1 MSASDEIDRHVT
13 RRYDIVQ
20 KLGKGAYGIVWRAH
34 DKKTK
39 DVVALKKIF
48 DAFQNSTDAQR
59 TFREV
64 MFLQEMKGH
73 EHIISLLNV
82 MKADNDRDIYLV
94 FEHMGACAAREAK
107 QHARPRA
114 AGLTARRPLG
124 SASRAETDLHAAIR
138 ANILGDVHKQYI
150 MWQTLKALKFMHS
163 ANLLHRDMKPSNLL
177 LNSDCLM
184 KVADFG
190 LARSMRPETRPTGA
204 PADEHARNTAWP
216 GGGNPMDDDPAETTV
231 LTDYV
236 ATRWYR
242 APEILLGSTDYSYGV
257 DMWAV
262 GCILGEMLVGKPIFP
277 GASTIN
283 QLDLIFHLTGNAH
296 LLAHISAFS
305 RKMIEQIQPRDDA
318 GSDHKWS
325 TTFAAASPDA
335 LDLLKK
341 LLLVRRA
348 PPPTAHKS
356 ALAGCPR
363 PLPSAAHAPPPR
375 RVEPHRRAC
384 FARLPSLLPQLDPRG
399 RISAHDALSHN
410 YLAQFHMPKVERTAP
425 KGVTVPI
432 DDNDKKST
440 HVYRERLYREVSRLK
455 AANGQG
461 SQPSDRYGGG
471 GGAQHSRRGS
481 AASDGYS

>member
-1 MSASDEIDRHVT
+1 MSEDIDRHVL
-13 RRYDIVQ
+13 RKYEIEQ
-20 KLGKGAYGIVWRAH
+20 KLGKGAYGVVWRAV

-39 DVVALKKIF
+39 DTVALKKIF
-48 DAFQNSTDAQR
+48 DAFQNATDAQR

-64 MFLQEMKGH
+64 MFLQEMRGH
-73 EHIISLLNV
+73 EHVITLLNV
-82 MKADNDRDIYLV
+82 LKADNDRDIYLI
-94 FEHMGACAAREAK
+94 FEHM
-107 QHARPRA
+107 
-114 AGLTARRPLG
+114 
-124 SASRAETDLHAAIR
+124 ETDLHAAIR
-138 ANILGDVHKQYI
+138 ANILQDIHKQYI
-150 MWQTLKALKFMHS
+150 MWQSLKALKYMHS

-177 LNSDCLM
+177 LNSDGLM

-305 RKMIEQIQPRDDA
+305 KKMIEQIQPRDDA

-341 LLLVRRA
+341 LLL
-348 PPPTAHKS
+348 
-356 ALAGCPR
+356 
-363 PLPSAAHAPPPR
+363 
-375 RVEPHRRAC
+375 
-384 FARLPSLLPQLDPRG
+384 LDPRG